1 MSLTPTGIKQLMK
14 MNEFILM
21 ERSDV
26 EKRFLI
32 KLHYYK
38 ITHKKKE
45 NKKTNP
51 STYFSPLLT
60 FTEKSQWARDSTS
73 LIEHAFYHERW

>member
-26 EKRFLI
+26 EKRILI

-38 ITHKKKE
+38 ITHKKKRKQK
-45 NKKTNP
+45 NKP
-51 STYFSPLLT
+51 QYIF
-60 FTEKSQWARDSTS
+60 
-73 LIEHAFYHERW
+73 